1 MADKIP
7 IRAGFDGSSS
17 LTGLAQFVSGDT
29 IGVAHGGTGLAT
41 IGSNQLVTG
50 NGTSTI
56 TSESNLTFDGTIL
69 KATGDLC
76 ATVKVVAPALCIGS
90 EYVLPTSDGSAGQ
103 LICTDGSGALAFAD
117 AASSGHTIAED
128 GSVLASRTCLNFVGA
143 AVTAA
148 DNSGTNATDVT
159 VCATNALLKVRE
171 ADGTQCCIALTSA
184 AIGGCLQ
191 GDTSPTLGGN
201 LDVNGKSIVSASN
214 GNIPITPNGSGIVI
228 LDGICHP
235 TADGSAGQVLCTNG
249 SAALQWAT
257 IASTSPGGSSGQVQF
272 NSSSSFGG
280 SANLTWDNS
289 NNRLGI
295 GTASPDKEL
304 DVFGTAAFGNGTG
317 YIYVGNSGL
326 SLSFNRDPTDGSISN
341 SSAHAYQFQQTA
353 SATPASD
360 YLAVQ
365 VYDEGGTEVNAAAF
379 VINGAA
385 NVGIGTATPKT
396 DVSVPKV
403 LTISCAGGAGI
414 NLYDSTN
421 SKDWEM
427 YHGSDNKLYFKR
439 DNGAVNLLLDG
450 TNVGIGTNAPD
461 VQLHVEAGTDTT
473 AGTVPSARFER
484 TGASQTGVV
493 LRSNSI
499 DGLILR
505 ADSAGLGAVDS
516 YEDLAFYTGA
526 TPGSSYGTVRMR
538 IDSTCGGVCFINCCN
553 NQVVINDLPPS
564 GSKGMALLYDY
575 TDNQG
580 QIHAIHTGTEW
591 KPVSISPHASLLLAQ
606 GSGKIGIATTS
617 PCSLVNMN
625 MGPSDGFTWRYGK
638 DGSTCNKYCWGL
650 HGMGTSVS
658 HFGPTMCDYYGFHL
672 DSSGNTTLYG
682 SSALASVT
690 GNNCAGCV
698 SGQLTFSNGNANWWY
713 PQGAIYGCVEHQ
725 NCCGRMVFFVS
736 EVNTNYSVMYL
747 HLRGLCVGGCMCI
760 PYCFCAAGCIGSPTK
775 NFEIEHPLASDESP
789 NKYNMMHLVHSTLE
803 GPEYGVYYR
812 GSSQLDSGAVKVDLP
827 EYFEALAEKT
837 DATVQLTPVGGIS
850 NLTIKLDD
858 ENVFSNNS
866 FCVCTDDAGNQ
877 TQCFHWIVNG
887 RRIDK
892 HILCTIAQGDRP
904 GACDDGRLCVERWEY
919 RGEME
924 NINGLESMTCA
935 ELDDFIDFNN
945 TWDNDDPDFV
955 TGYENASKA
964 NKIIMIGNAFDAI
977 QNSAEGGK
985 TDFPEE

>member
-1 MADKIP
+1 MADKVP
-7 IRAGFDGSSS
+7 VKGGYNGSS
-17 LTGLAQFVSGDT
+17 LTGLAEFVSGDT
-29 IGVAHGGTGLAT
+29 LGIAHGGTGLAT
-41 IGSNQLVTG
+41 IGTNQLVTG
-50 NGTSTI
+50 NGTSAI

-117 AASSGHTIAED
+117 AASSGHTIAEE
-128 GSVLASRTCLNFVGA
+128 GSVLASRTCLNFIGS

-148 DNSGTNATDVT
+148 DNSHTNATDVT
-159 VCATNALLKVRE
+159 VCSTNALLRVRE
-171 ADGTQCCIALTSA
+171 ADGTQCCITLSSA
-184 AIGGCLQ
+184 AIGDSLVS
-191 GDTSPTLGGN
+191 DTSPQLGGN

-228 LDGICHP
+228 IDGICHP
-235 TADGSAGQVLCTNG
+235 TADGSAGQVMCTNG
-249 SAALQWAT
+249 SNALVFAT
-257 IASTSPGGSSGQVQF
+257 ASAGVTLAGSTDNTVATVTGSNALCGEGNLIFDGTRLGVNNTSPSTVDGNTDVIVVGDGSSNADVIMYAPTDGNGVLGWTDTANTTNQGYLQYQHTGNALLF
-272 NSSSSFGG
+272 GTAAAEQMRIDSSG
-280 SANLTWDNS
+280 N
-289 NNRLGI
+289 LGI
-295 GTASPDKEL
+295 GTA
-304 DVFGTAAFGNGTG
+304 A
-317 YIYVGNSGL
+317 
-326 SLSFNRDPTDGSISN
+326 
-341 SSAHAYQFQQTA
+341 
-353 SATPASD
+353 
-360 YLAVQ
+360 
-365 VYDEGGTEVNAAAF
+365 
-379 VINGAA
+379 
-385 NVGIGTATPKT
+385 PKT

-427 YHGSDNKLYFKR
+427 YHGGDNNLYFKR

-450 TNVGIGTNAPD
+450 TNVGIGTNGPD
-461 VQLHVEAGTDTT
+461 VQFHVEAGTDTT
-473 AGTVPSARFER
+473 TGTLPSARFER

-505 ADSAGLGAVDS
+505 ADSAGLGAVSS

-538 IDSTCGGVCFINCCN
+538 IDSATGNIGLTGITNACN
-553 NQVVINDLPPS
+553 ILAFNLGAS
-564 GSKGMALLYDY
+564 GGMA
-575 TDNQG
+575 
-580 QIHAIHTGTEW
+580 W
-591 KPVSISPHASLLLAQ
+591 K
-606 GSGKIGIATTS
+606 
-617 PCSLVNMN
+617 
-625 MGPSDGFTWRYGK
+625 YGK
-638 DGSTCNKYCWGL
+638 DGSTCNKYCYSMN
-650 HGMGTSVS
+650 GMATSVL
-658 HFGPTMCDYYGFHL
+658 HFGPSACDYWGAHF
-672 DSSGNTTLYG
+672 DSSGNITNYG
-682 SSALASVT
+682 GLAIASVT
-690 GNNCAGCV
+690 GASNASCV
-698 SGQLTFSNGNANWWY
+698 ACQLTFSNGNASWWY
-713 PQGAIYGCVEHQ
+713 PQGAIYGCVEVADT
-725 NCCGRMVFFVS
+725 CGRLIIYAGENNAVS
-736 EVNTNYSVMYL
+736 YLGAL
-747 HLRGLCVGGCMCI
+747 HLRGLCLNGCICI
-760 PYCFCAAGCIGSPTK
+760 PYCLCANTCIGSPTK

-866 FCVCTDDAGNQ
+866 FCVCTDEAGNQ

-892 HILCTIAQGDRP
+892 HILCNIAQGDRP
-904 GACDDGRLCVERWEY
+904 GACDDGRLCVTRWEY

-955 TGYENASKA
+955 TGYENVSKA
-964 NKIIMIGNAFDAI
+964 NKIILIGNAFDAI
-977 QNSAEGGK
+977 QNSSEGGK
-985 TDFPEE
+985 VDFNEITEE